1 MRRACSQGTAI
12 IWVHHGPT
20 WCESARYAEISLC
33 CHFFAPAWSR
43 ISNHSAQTFPVL
55 AFTAASLIRFCV
67 RGFFIAAAPRSSFNL
82 WSSYNRKM
90 EIQSKMAQLATGTEI
105 HACEEIV
112 QTPRSGTRLFASFAG
127 GQARH
132 QGGPANFGYGR
143 RKRGI
148 IGRALQS
155 RAGLFARQTSK
166 RCGPNFLFFR
176 SETRSDAAE
185 IAGRLDPAEWRDLG
199 GVSQRPETHP

>member
-55 AFTAASLIRFCV
+55 AFTASSLIRFCV
-67 RGFFIAAAPRSSFNL
+67 RGFFIAAAPRSSVNL

-105 HACEEIV
+105 QACEEIV
-112 QTPRSGTRLFASFAG
+112 QTPGSGARLFASFAG

-132 QGGPANFGYGR
+132 QGGAANFGYGR

-148 IGRALQS
+148 SS
-155 RAGLFARQTSK
+155 RTRRSSPGIFARRDAK
-166 RCGPNFLFFR
+166 RRGPDFLLGRSHQR
-176 SETRSDAAE
+176 SEPS
-185 IAGRLDPAEWRDLG
+185 RLVG
-199 GVSQRPETHP
+199 K